1 MKTISVETNNR
12 IHRITIGPDGLQSR
26 CLSKGPDEPELKRQY
41 EEERMAV
48 RADIERELREEH
60 GSSLSEEEIQEYIA
74 EQMQSNEEDEEG
86 EEGEEDDVLYGRNS
100 VSLIDVPLYD
110 ATNPQIQITNKIKG
124 VIQIRLMLLGG
135 TYGPLCILD
144 EIVEDL
150 TDQTMIREGIT
161 EILNT
166 IATTYPHETSLAAH
180 MKMICNKMEH
190 DLRLLEETR
199 S

>member
-1 MKTISVETNNR
+1 MKTISIETNNR
-12 IHRITIGPDGLQSR
+12 VHRITIGPDGLQSR
-26 CLSKGPDEPELKRQY
+26 CLSKGPDESELKQQY
-41 EEERMAV
+41 DEERRAV
-48 RADIERELREEH
+48 RAEIERELREEH

-86 EEGEEDDVLYGRNS
+86 EEDVLYGRNS
-100 VSLIDVPLYD
+100 VSFIDVPLYD

-124 VIQIRLMLLGG
+124 AIQIRLMLLGE
-135 TYGPLCILD
+135 TYGPLCIVD

-150 TDQTMIREGIT
+150 TDQTVIREGIA

-166 IATTYPHETSLAAH
+166 IAATYPHETSLAAH
-180 MKMICNKMEH
+180 MKMICNKMDH

>member
-1 MKTISVETNNR
+1 MKTISIETNNR
-12 IHRITIGPDGLQSR
+12 VHRITIGPDGLQSR
-26 CLSKGPDEPELKRQY
+26 CLSKGPDEPELKQQY
-41 EEERMAV
+41 EEERRAV
-48 RADIERELREEH
+48 RAEIEQELREEY

-86 EEGEEDDVLYGRNS
+86 EEDVLYGRNS
-100 VSLIDVPLYD
+100 VSFIDVPLYD

-124 VIQIRLMLLGG
+124 AIQIRLMLLGG
-135 TYGPLCILD
+135 TYGPLCIVD

-150 TDQTMIREGIT
+150 TDQTVIREGIA

-180 MKMICNKMEH
+180 MKMICDKMDH